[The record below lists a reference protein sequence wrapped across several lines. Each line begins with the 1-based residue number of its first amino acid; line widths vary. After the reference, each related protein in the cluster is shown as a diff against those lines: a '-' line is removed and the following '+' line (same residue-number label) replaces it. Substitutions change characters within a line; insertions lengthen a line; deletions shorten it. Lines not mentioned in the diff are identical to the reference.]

1 MLKAI
6 KEALIDYVLLG
17 FVFGVLSVVWARE
30 PLSTADKIKKVV
42 ASVTIALIVGGACRG
57 FELNYYFSVA
67 IIGGCCS
74 FAREI
79 FDTAAHLLQI
89 LADKPLQTIKSLVDI
104 FRGGGNDKS

>member
-6 KEALIDYVLLG
+6 KDALIDYVLLG
-17 FVFGVLSVVWARE
+17 FIFGVLSVLWARE
-30 PLSTADKIKKVV
+30 PQSNADKIKKVV
-42 ASVTIALIVGGACRG
+42 ASITIALIVGNVCKNFG
-57 FELNYYFSVA
+57 LNYNMSVA

-79 FDTAAHLLQI
+79 FDFVGGFLRI

-104 FRGGGNDKS
+104 IRGGGNDKN